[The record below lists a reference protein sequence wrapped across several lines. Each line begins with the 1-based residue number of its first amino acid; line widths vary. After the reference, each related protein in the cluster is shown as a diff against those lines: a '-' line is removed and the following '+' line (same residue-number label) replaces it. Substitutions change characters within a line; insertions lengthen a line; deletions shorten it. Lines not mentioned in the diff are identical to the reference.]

1 MKKNTRRGLIY
12 FRYILPIITPLIML
26 LLMCIPCYSFVS
38 ADGGLHKKISA
49 FELISNAWDTVR
61 EYLFG
66 TAEQVQVTADF
77 AGTVFGIII
86 ILFLLFAIGMAS
98 AIYTSVTAFRFFLGG
113 CSESKSRILFI
124 TLVPNRVVLSIYYAL
139 ILPLAFFPRILPLI
153 YENVLHYHVKL
164 ICEPFDTVII
174 TLALFVATIAVIFIT
189 ARAESLAEM
198 NVFVKYKKQ
207 DAEELQDE
215 EYEEVFSEE
224 NAYEALDRRAR
235 EEQNEKILK
244 LLNKMHDDQEK

>member
-86 ILFLLFAIGMAS
+86 ILFLLFAQP
-98 AIYTSVTAFRFFLGG
+98 YYNNTT
-113 CSESKSRILFI
+113 
-124 TLVPNRVVLSIYYAL
+124 RV
-139 ILPLAFFPRILPLI
+139 R
-153 YENVLHYHVKL
+153 
-164 ICEPFDTVII
+164 
-174 TLALFVATIAVIFIT
+174 
-189 ARAESLAEM
+189 
-198 NVFVKYKKQ
+198 
-207 DAEELQDE
+207 LQ
-215 EYEEVFSEE
+215 
-224 NAYEALDRRAR
+224 
-235 EEQNEKILK
+235 
-244 LLNKMHDDQEK
+244 

>member
-1 MKKNTRRGLIY
+1 M
-12 FRYILPIITPLIML
+12 ITPIIML
-26 LLMCIPCYSFVS
+26 LLMCIPCYSFVT
-38 ADGGLHKKISA
+38 ADVGLHKKISA
-49 FELISNAWDTVR
+49 FELISNSWETVR

-86 ILFLLFAIGMAS
+86 ILFLLFALGTVS
-98 AIYTSVTAFRFFLGG
+98 AVYASVTAFRFFANG
-113 CSESKSRILFI
+113 CKESKSRILFI
-124 TLVPNRVVLSIYYAL
+124 TLVPNRAVLCIYYAL
-139 ILPLAFFPRILPLI
+139 ILPLALFPRILPLI

-164 ICEPFDTVII
+164 ICEPFDTAII
-174 TLALFVATIAVIFIT
+174 TFVLFAATVAVIFIT
-189 ARAESLAEM
+189 SRAESLAEM

-215 EYEEVFSEE
+215 EYEEIFSEE
-224 NAYEALDRRAR
+224 NAYETLDRRAR

-244 LLNKMHDDQEK
+244 LLNKMHDEQEK